1 MGPLHGLKVLEFP
14 AIGPVPFCAMLL
26 ADLGATVLRV
36 DREEDAGLGIERPR
50 RFQISHRGRKVL
62 KLDLKKPQTLKLAKV
77 LIERTDVLIEGF
89 RPSVMERLGLGPEVC
104 LGINPRLIYGRMT
117 GWGQTGPLAASAGHD
132 INYIALTG
140 ALDSIGRRDQPPTP
154 PLNLVGDFGGGSLYL
169 ALGILSALWE
179 RHSSGRGQIVDAAII
194 DGTLWLL
201 SGHIGMV
208 AAGLSKGQR
217 GANMLD
223 SGSPFYDVYACA
235 DGRWF
240 AVGALEDKFFAQL
253 VAKVGLDAE
262 IALQQKRDDWPS
274 LRSALKEAFSKKDA
288 EAWRAVFDGTD
299 CCATIVNS
307 LVETFADP
315 HLAARKSF
323 IELDGVIQ
331 PAPALRFSRSAPG
344 TPRAPSAQNTADE
357 ALADWVDPETLQSL
371 KENGAWKA

>member
-1 MGPLHGLKVLEFP
+1 
-14 AIGPVPFCAMLL
+14 
-26 ADLGATVLRV
+26 
-36 DREEDAGLGIERPR
+36 
-50 RFQISHRGRKVL
+50 
-62 KLDLKKPQTLKLAKV
+62 
-77 LIERTDVLIEGF
+77 
-89 RPSVMERLGLGPEVC
+89 LGLGPEVC

-117 GWGQTGPLAASAGHD
+117 GWGQTGPLASSAGHD

-140 ALDSIGRRDQPPTP
+140 ALDAIGRRDQPPTP

-179 RHSSGRGQIVDAAII
+179 RHSSGRGQVVDAAII
-194 DGTLWLL
+194 DGTLSLL
-201 SGHIGMV
+201 SGHIGML
-208 AAGLSKGQR
+208 AAGLSKGER
-217 GANMLD
+217 GTNMLD

-235 DGRWF
+235 DGRWL

-274 LRSALKEAFSKKDA
+274 LRSGLKEAFSRKDA

-299 CCATIVNS
+299 CCATIINS
-307 LVETFADP
+307 LEEAFADP

-331 PAPALRFSRSAPG
+331 PAPAPRFSRSAPE
-344 TPRAPSAQNTADE
+344 TPLAPSAQNTADE
-357 ALADWVDPETLQSL
+357 ALADWLDPGTLQSL
-371 KENGAWKA
+371 KEIGAWKA